1 MKTLSSLLVIILLQ
15 SSSQFACKTR
25 RYIQKNMIEFF

>member
-1 MKTLSSLLVIILLQ
+1 MKTVSSLLVLILLQ
-15 SSSQFACKTR
+15 SSSQVACKTR